1 MNKWP
6 INSIKSLLS
15 PLKIQNAN
23 CVYSEAWRLGT
34 VQQSHSIWEQK
45 LFITLVDLDLMLRSL
60 RSEGIGKQ
68 CQLGG
73 FSHDAGCSV
82 LVPAG

>member
-45 LFITLVDLDLMLRSL
+45 LFITLVDLDLMLRSACF
-60 RSEGIGKQ
+60 SATV
-68 CQLGG
+68 QLQFHTEMQAVSV
-73 FSHDAGCSV
+73 FSTTH
-82 LVPAG
+82 L

>member
-45 LFITLVDLDLMLRSL
+45 LFITLVDLDLMLRSACF
-60 RSEGIGKQ
+60 SATV
-68 CQLGG
+68 QLQ
-73 FSHDAGCSV
+73 FHTEMQAVSV
-82 LVPAG
+82 FFTTHL